1 MYTCLVSKHKYA
13 SNKIQRQQPM
23 ITQRVHL
30 KVHIKD
36 TLTLLNKIINNTHT
50 SLIQIKIVFQKFKFV
65 ACVNN
70 HFSNKYIPVHVVYTS
85 VIDNKL

>member
-1 MYTCLVSKHKYA
+1 
-13 SNKIQRQQPM
+13 M

-36 TLTLLNKIINNTHT
+36 TLTLLNKIMNNTHT
-50 SLIQIKIVFQKFKFV
+50 SLIQIKFV
-65 ACVNN
+65 AWVNN

>member
-1 MYTCLVSKHKYA
+1 
-13 SNKIQRQQPM
+13 M

-50 SLIQIKIVFQKFKFV
+50 SLIQIKIGFQKFKFV
-65 ACVNN
+65 AWVNN
-70 HFSNKYIPVHVVYTS
+70 HFSNKYIPVNVVYTS